1 MATKKNNK
9 EERSYFN
16 LGDEWEVKNVRKLDF
31 GTFFTLQLPGLA
43 LYNLRVVPA
52 GKNYDA
58 FIGMPEDKGKD
69 GDYYKR
75 FALYLEE
82 FDEEAVIL
90 AVDKALE
97 EAEEEK
103 PKKRSRK

>member
-1 MATKKNNK
+1 MAKKEVEK
-9 EERSYFN
+9 EKQFFD
-16 LGDEWEVKNVRKLDF
+16 LGKEWEVKNARKLDF

-52 GKNYDA
+52 GKKYDA

-75 FALYLEE
+75 FALYL
-82 FDEEAVIL
+82 DEEDTQAVIE
-90 AVDKALE
+90 AVEDALKE
-97 EAEEEK
+97 SS
-103 PKKRSRK
+103 KRK